1 MLALA
6 RVNVIRRLGRS
17 ALSALGVACGVTTV
31 VALLALTTG
40 LSRSAGD
47 LAHLGRADF
56 GVFQGGLSDL
66 TASTLPNA
74 AVARVAQVAGVAAA
88 TPIEILAGAIA
99 GEPETLVFGAE
110 AQSFLAQRLVIVS
123 GHRFGGAE
131 AMVGRGAAAL
141 LHIRA
146 GERITVDGDQ
156 LPVAAIYSS
165 GIPLEDSGVVIPL
178 ALARRLSGRSE
189 TISMIAVAIAPGY
202 REAQVRAQIQRS
214 IPGTVAIG
222 APGELERV
230 DTNSRIIHE
239 AAIIVALLALALGA
253 AVVLNTAALAVI
265 ERRSELAVLQALGWS
280 RARICSLLASESLI
294 TSTVGVLLGLGLGVA
309 AAELAVQALAIA
321 VFVAPALSALIFIEG
336 IIVGFALGLLGALF
350 AAWRVL
356 RAPLRPS
363 LGRA

>member
-1 MLALA
+1 MLSLA
-6 RVNVIRRLGRS
+6 KVNVRGRLGRS

-31 VALLALTTG
+31 VALLALTAG
-40 LSRSAGD
+40 LNRSAGD

-74 AVARVAQVAGVAAA
+74 TIARVARLPGVASA
-88 TPIEILAGAIA
+88 TPIEILSSAVA

-110 AQSFLAQRLVIVS
+110 AQSFLARRLVIVS
-123 GHRFGGAE
+123 GHRFGAGE
-131 AMVGRGAAAL
+131 AMIGKGAASV
-141 LHIRA
+141 LHLRA
-146 GERITVDGDQ
+146 GQAITVDGYR

-165 GIPLEDSGVVIPL
+165 GIPLEDSGVVVPL
-178 ALARRLSGRSE
+178 ALARRLSGRTE
-189 TISMIAVAIAPGY
+189 TISMIAVSIAPGY
-202 REAQVRAQIQRS
+202 SEAQVRQQIQRS

-239 AAIIVALLALALGA
+239 AAIIVAILALALGA

-265 ERRSELAVLQALGWS
+265 ERRSELAVMQALGWS
-280 RARICSLLASESLI
+280 QARICSLLASESLI
-294 TSTVGVLLGLGLGVA
+294 TSAIGVLLGLGLGIA

-321 VFVAPALSALIFIEG
+321 VFVAPALSASIFIEG
-336 IIVGFALGLLGALF
+336 AIVGFALGLLGALF